1 MLRILF
7 LALFLAGCATNGALP
22 YGNLLNNPTAKALNH
37 AIAADT
43 VKKLVAL
50 YPPAGTTIDLKQATT
65 DNYGGSL
72 IGLLREKGY
81 AILEYTPMT
90 DESAKENINSSIS
103 LNYIIDQVPSMALYR
118 ATLFINGQPLS
129 RVYTA
134 DKGVLQPA
142 GSWVRKE

>member
-1 MLRILF
+1 MIRPLILV
-7 LALFLAGCATNGALP
+7 LFLAGCATNGALP
-22 YGNLLNNPTAKALNH
+22 YGNRLNPTAQAYNRE
-37 AIAADT
+37 IAADT

-50 YPPAGTTIDLKQATT
+50 YPPAGTTIGLKQATT

-72 IGLLREKGY
+72 VGLLREKGY

-90 DESAKENINSSIS
+90 DEPAKENINSFIS

-129 RVYTA
+129 RVYTS
-134 DKGVLQPA
+134 DKGVLQAA

>member
-1 MLRILF
+1 MIRTLFILLF
-7 LALFLAGCATNGALP
+7 LVGCATNGSLP
-22 YGNLLNNPTAKALNH
+22 YGNRLNPAALAYNRT
-37 AIAADT
+37 IAADT

-50 YPPAGTTIDLKQATT
+50 YPPAGTTIDLKQVAT
-65 DNYGGSL
+65 DDFGGSL
-72 IGLLREKGY
+72 VDLLRTEGY
-81 AILEYTPMT
+81 AILEYNPAT
-90 DESAKENINSSIS
+90 DAPVKEAPNPSIS

>member
-1 MLRILF
+1 MIRTLILVLF
-7 LALFLAGCATNGALP
+7 LVGCATNGPLP
-22 YGNLLNNPTAKALNH
+22 YGNQLNNPTAQALNH

-50 YPPAGTTIDLKQATT
+50 YPPAGTTIGLKQVTS
-65 DNYGGSL
+65 DDFGGSL
-72 IGLLREKGY
+72 VGLLRTKGY
-81 AILEYTPMT
+81 AILEYNPANGATI
-90 DESAKENINSSIS
+90 DEAPNPAIS

>member
-1 MLRILF
+1 MIRTLILVLF
-7 LALFLAGCATNGALP
+7 LVGCATNGPLP
-22 YGNLLNNPTAKALNH
+22 YGNQLNNPTAQALNH

-50 YPPAGTTIDLKQATT
+50 YPPAGTTIGLKQATT

-72 IGLLREKGY
+72 VGLLREKGY
-81 AILEYTPMT
+81 AILEYNPVT
-90 DESAKENINSSIS
+90 DERAKEAPNPTIS

>member
-1 MLRILF
+1 MMRTLF
-7 LALFLAGCATNGALP
+7 LALILVGCATNNPLP
-22 YGNLLNNPTAKALNH
+22 YGNQLNNPTAQALNH

-50 YPPAGTTIDLKQATT
+50 YPPAGTTIGLKQATT

-72 IGLLREKGY
+72 VGLLREKGY

>member
-1 MLRILF
+1 MIRTLILVLF
-7 LALFLAGCATNGALP
+7 LVGCATNGPLP
-22 YGNLLNNPTAKALNH
+22 YGNHLNPSGQDYNR

-50 YPPAGTTIDLKQATT
+50 YPPAGTTIGLKQVAT
-65 DNYGGSL
+65 DDFGGTL
-72 IGLLREKGY
+72 VGLLRTKGY
-81 AILEYTPMT
+81 AIHEYNPTTGTVTKETPNP
-90 DESAKENINSSIS
+90 AIS

-134 DKGVLQPA
+134 NKGVLQAA

>member
-1 MLRILF
+1 MMRTLF
-7 LALFLAGCATNGALP
+7 LALLLVGCATNGPLP
-22 YGNLLNNPTAKALNH
+22 YGNQLNNPTAQALNH

-50 YPPAGTTIDLKQATT
+50 YPPAGTTIVLKQVAT
-65 DNYGGSL
+65 DDFGGSL
-72 IGLLREKGY
+72 VGLLRTQGY
-81 AILEYTPMT
+81 AILEFNPTT
-90 DESAKENINSSIS
+90 DAPAKEAPNPAIS

>member
-1 MLRILF
+1 MMRTLF
-7 LALFLAGCATNGALP
+7 LALILVGCATNGPLP
-22 YGNLLNNPTAKALNH
+22 YGNQLNNPTAQALNH

-50 YPPAGTTIDLKQATT
+50 YPPAGTTIGLKQATT

-72 IGLLREKGY
+72 VGLLREKGY
-81 AILEYTPMT
+81 AILEYNPVT
-90 DESAKENINSSIS
+90 DERAKEAPNPTIS

>member
-1 MLRILF
+1 M
-7 LALFLAGCATNGALP
+7 ALP
-22 YGNLLNNPTAKALNH
+22 YGNRLNPAALAYNR

-43 VKKLVAL
+43 VKKIVAL
-50 YPPAGTTIDLKQATT
+50 YPPAGTMINLKQVAA
-65 DNYGGSL
+65 DNFGESL
-72 IGLLREKGY
+72 VGLLRTKGY
-81 AILEYTPMT
+81 TILEYNPTT
-90 DESAKENINSSIS
+90 GAATKEAPNSSIS

-134 DKGVLQPA
+134 DKGGLQAA

>member
-1 MLRILF
+1 MGRKLF
-7 LALFLAGCATNGALP
+7 LALFLVGCASNGPLL
-22 YGNLLNNPTAKALNH
+22 YGNQLHNPTAQALNH

-43 VKKLVAL
+43 VKKLIAL
-50 YPPAGTTIDLKQATT
+50 YPPAGTTFGLKQATT

-72 IGLLREKGY
+72 VGLLREKGY

-90 DESAKENINSSIS
+90 DEPAKENINSSIS

-134 DKGVLQPA
+134 DKEVLQPA

>member
-1 MLRILF
+1 MIRTLFMVLF
-7 LALFLAGCATNGALP
+7 LVGCATNGPLP
-22 YGNLLNNPTAKALNH
+22 YGNRLNPAALAYNR

-43 VKKLVAL
+43 VKKLVVL
-50 YPPAGTTIDLKQATT
+50 YPPADMTIILKQVAT
-65 DNYGGSL
+65 DDFGGSL
-72 IGLLREKGY
+72 IGLMRTEGY
-81 AILEYTPMT
+81 AVLEYNSTTELP
-90 DESAKENINSSIS
+90 AKEAPNSSIS
-103 LNYIIDQVPSMALYR
+103 LNYIIDQVPAMALYR